1 VVSSFVV
8 YDVAVVHVV
17 VVVVVVVLNYCYV
30 EEADYFL
37 HYLDDS
43 RYCYVYSSSSRNSKE
58 G

>member
-1 VVSSFVV
+1 MVSSFVV
-8 YDVAVVHVV
+8 HDVAVVH
-17 VVVVVVVLNYCYV
+17 VVVVVVLNYCYV